1 MKALLTPNDHHDH
14 DNTNT
19 NNYSQTAPPISGNI
33 PSPTSGIHTILNDG
47 INRTILPS
55 DATVLRHRHHYNN
68 SQRPFANHQQS
79 QSQPTK
85 SSQSWDIYGRH
96 SLDDAD
102 VAAGA
107 LSMIHSPSHQQ
118 H

>member
-1 MKALLTPNDHHDH
+1 MGPARKRSDGGAGGGGGGDVGDSSAKTEMNALLTTYGHHHDQ

-68 SQRPFANHQQS
+68 SQRHGANHQQS
-79 QSQPTK
+79 QSQ
-85 SSQSWDIYGRH
+85 
-96 SLDDAD
+96 
-102 VAAGA
+102 
-107 LSMIHSPSHQQ
+107 
-118 H
+118 